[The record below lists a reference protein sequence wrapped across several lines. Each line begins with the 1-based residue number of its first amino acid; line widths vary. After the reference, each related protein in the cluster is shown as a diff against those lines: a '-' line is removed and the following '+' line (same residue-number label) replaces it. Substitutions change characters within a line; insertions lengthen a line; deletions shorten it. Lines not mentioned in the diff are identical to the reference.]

1 VTRTVEDVLCTDNGE
16 KLNTANPSV
25 PPKEGLVK
33 NVRAIIGLGVL
44 LIAAGVLFLLEALGV
59 LPEIGNLVWI
69 ILFALGGLAFLWV
82 YLANREQWWA
92 AIPGC
97 VLLGIAG
104 TIALSDVAG
113 SWAGA
118 LVPAAIG
125 VSFWIIYLTRRDFWW
140 AVIPGGVLL
149 TVAVIAGFGDTLPDQ
164 MITAIL
170 FLGLALTFLLV
181 YLLPTPAGR
190 MKWAWIPAVVSA
202 VLGIAFLA
210 SMGGMVTLLAVAGP
224 LALIVGGGFL
234 LWRGLKKPR

>member
-1 VTRTVEDVLCTDNGE
+1 
-16 KLNTANPSV
+16 
-25 PPKEGLVK
+25 VK
-33 NVRAIIGLGVL
+33 NMRALIGLGVL
-44 LIAAGVLFLLEALGV
+44 LIVAGVLFLLEALGV

-82 YLANREQWWA
+82 YLSHREQWWA

-113 SWAGA
+113 TWAGA

-125 VSFWIIYLTRRDFWW
+125 ASFWIIYLTRRDFWW
-140 AVIPGGVLL
+140 AIIPGGVLI
-149 TVAVIAGFGDTLPDQ
+149 TVALIAGFGDTLPDQ

-181 YLLPTPAGR
+181 YLLPTPTGR
-190 MKWAWIPAVVSA
+190 MKWAWIPAVA
-202 VLGIAFLA
+202 CGVLGIAFLA
-210 SMGGMVTLLAVAGP
+210 SLGGMVTLLAVAGP
-224 LALIVGGGFL
+224 LALIAGGGLL